1 MTVQD
6 LPGQV
11 LPSQVLPGQVLPGK
25 VSTPDFGERTFPAC
39 IAVICAFAAM
49 GPLATNIFLPSLPAM
64 AASLH
69 VSSAAVTSAIT
80 VYLAILAL
88 GQLIVGPL
96 SDRFGRR
103 PLILIGLCLFLTG
116 TIGCAFARD
125 LSELLIGRSIQASGG
140 CAAFVLSRAIARDLF
155 DGRMLAK
162 VMTAITIATAAA
174 PGFSP
179 LLGGALDHFLGWRSE
194 FIFVAVFAVCA
205 VTAYASFV
213 GETIRSTRTSMNPL
227 TIARSYLALIR
238 DIRFVVPARTAGLL
252 MVGLFAIFS
261 SAPRVLVESLGF
273 SPITLGLL
281 FAGIVFVVFA
291 AGIMAARLSA
301 RLGLYRATV
310 VGLGMTVIGST
321 ALLLAVLTAKD
332 SSLPFLVAT
341 AVFLSGLGIASPLS
355 SAAAL
360 SPFGNK
366 AGVAAALLGFAQMAG
381 GAFGALLAAAISS
394 DPALGLGI
402 VAPLASALALILYR
416 LGGRRSGAVA

>member
-1 MTVQD
+1 MSVQD
-6 LPGQV
+6 LPR
-11 LPSQVLPGQVLPGK
+11 K
-25 VSTPDFGERTFPAC
+25 VSTPEFEERSVPAC
-39 IAVICAFAAM
+39 IAVICAFAAT
-49 GPLATNIFLPSLPAM
+49 GTLATNIFLPSLPSM
-64 AASLH
+64 AATLR

-80 VYLAILAL
+80 VYLAIFAV
-88 GQLIVGPL
+88 GQLVVGPL

-103 PLILIGLCLFLTG
+103 PVILIGLSLFVAG

-125 LSELLIGRSIQASGG
+125 LPDLLIGRSIQASGG
-140 CAAFVLSRAIARDLF
+140 CAALALSRAIARDLF
-155 DGRMLAK
+155 DRQLTR
-162 VMTAITIATAAA
+162 VMAAITVATAAA

-194 FIFVAVFAVCA
+194 FIFVAVFAACT
-205 VTAYASFV
+205 VTAYVWFV
-213 GETIRSTRTSMNPL
+213 GETIRSARSSMNPL
-227 TIARSYLALIR
+227 TIASSYLALIR

-261 SAPRVLVESLGF
+261 SAPRLLVESFGF

-281 FAGIVFVVFA
+281 FAAIVFVVFA
-291 AGIMAARLSA
+291 AGMLATRLSA

-310 VGLGMTVIGST
+310 VGLAITVIGGAT
-321 ALLLAVLTAKD
+321 LLLAG
-332 SSLPFLVAT
+332 LVAKGS
-341 AVFLSGLGIASPLS
+341 FLSFITATAIFLLGLGIATPLS

-381 GAFGALLAAAISS
+381 GALGTLLAAAISS

-402 VAPLASALALILYR
+402 VASLASPLALILCW
-416 LGGRRSGAVA
+416 LGGRPSAAGPAAGA

>member
-6 LPGQV
+6 LPGQD
-11 LPSQVLPGQVLPGK
+11 LPSQVLPSQALPGK

-49 GPLATNIFLPSLPAM
+49 GTLATNIFLPSLPAM

-80 VYLAILAL
+80 VYLAILAF

-103 PLILIGLCLFLTG
+103 PLILIGFCLFVAG
-116 TIGCAFARD
+116 TIGCALARD
-125 LSELLIGRSIQASGG
+125 LSDLLIGRSIQASGG

-155 DGRMLAK
+155 DGRMLTK

-227 TIARSYLALIR
+227 TVAKSYLALIR

-281 FAGIVFVVFA
+281 FAGVVFVVFA

-310 VGLGMTVIGST
+310 VGLGMTAIGSA
-321 ALLLAVLTAKD
+321 ALLLAVLAAKD
-332 SSLPFLVAT
+332 SFPPFLVAT
-341 AVFLSGLGIASPLS
+341 AIFLFGLGIASPLS
-355 SAAAL
+355 NAAAL

-366 AGVAAALLGFAQMAG
+366 AGVAAALLGFTQMAG
-381 GAFGALLAAAISS
+381 GAFGALLAAISS

-402 VAPLASALALILYR
+402 VASLTSALALILYG
-416 LGGRRSGAVA
+416 LGGRPSGAIA

>member
-6 LPGQV
+6 LPGQD
-11 LPSQVLPGQVLPGK
+11 LPSQVLPDK

-125 LSELLIGRSIQASGG
+125 LSDLLIGRSIQASGG

-205 VTAYASFV
+205 VTAYALFV

-310 VGLGMTVIGST
+310 VGLGMTVVGST
-321 ALLLAVLTAKD
+321 ALPLAVLTAKD
-332 SSLPFLVAT
+332 SYLPFLVAT
-341 AVFLSGLGIASPLS
+341 ALFLSGLGIASPLS

-402 VAPLASALALILYR
+402 VASLASALALILYR
-416 LGGRRSGAVA
+416 LSGRRSGAVA

>member
-6 LPGQV
+6 LP
-11 LPSQVLPGQVLPGK
+11 SK
-25 VSTPDFGERTFPAC
+25 VSTPEFEERSVPAC
-39 IAVICAFAAM
+39 IAVICAFAAT
-49 GPLATNIFLPSLPAM
+49 GTLATNIFLPSLPSM
-64 AASLH
+64 AATLQ

-80 VYLAILAL
+80 VYLAIFAV
-88 GQLIVGPL
+88 GQLVVGPL

-103 PLILIGLCLFLTG
+103 PVILIGLSLFVAG

-125 LSELLIGRSIQASGG
+125 LPDLLIGRSIQASGG
-140 CAAFVLSRAIARDLF
+140 CAALVLSRAIARDLF
-155 DGRMLAK
+155 DRQLTR
-162 VMTAITIATAAA
+162 VMAAITVATAAA

-194 FIFVAVFAVCA
+194 FIFVAIFAVCT
-205 VTAYASFV
+205 VTAYVSFV
-213 GETIRSTRTSMNPL
+213 GETIRSARSSMNPL
-227 TIARSYLALIR
+227 TIASSYLALIR

-252 MVGLFAIFS
+252 MIGLFAIFS
-261 SAPRVLVESLGF
+261 SAPRVLVESFGF

-281 FAGIVFVVFA
+281 FAAVVFVVFA
-291 AGIMAARLSA
+291 AGMLATRLSA

-310 VGLGMTVIGST
+310 VGLAISVTGGAT
-321 ALLLAVLTAKD
+321 LLLASLVAKG
-332 SSLPFLVAT
+332 SFLPFITTT
-341 AVFLSGLGIASPLS
+341 AIFLLGLGIASPLS

-381 GAFGALLAAAISS
+381 GALGTLLAAAISS

-402 VAPLASALALILYR
+402 VVSLASPLALILCR
-416 LGGRRSGAVA
+416 LGARPSGVGPAARA

>member
-6 LPGQV
+6 LPGQD
-11 LPSQVLPGQVLPGK
+11 LPGQVLPGK

-125 LSELLIGRSIQASGG
+125 LSDLLIGRSIQASGG

-310 VGLGMTVIGST
+310 VGLGMTVVGST

-332 SSLPFLVAT
+332 SYLPFLVAT

-402 VAPLASALALILYR
+402 VASLASALALILYR

>member
-6 LPGQV
+6 LP
-11 LPSQVLPGQVLPGK
+11 SK
-25 VSTPDFGERTFPAC
+25 VSTPEFEERSVPAC
-39 IAVICAFAAM
+39 IAVICAFAATGM
-49 GPLATNIFLPSLPAM
+49 LATNIFLPSLPSM
-64 AASLH
+64 AATLQ

-80 VYLAILAL
+80 VYLAIFAV
-88 GQLIVGPL
+88 GQLVVGPL

-103 PLILIGLCLFLTG
+103 PVILIGLSLFMAG
-116 TIGCAFARD
+116 TIGCALARD
-125 LSELLIGRSIQASGG
+125 LPDLLIGRSIQASGG
-140 CAAFVLSRAIARDLF
+140 CATLALSRAIARDLF
-155 DGRMLAK
+155 DRQLTR
-162 VMTAITIATAAA
+162 VMAAITVATAAA

-205 VTAYASFV
+205 VTAYVSFV

-310 VGLGMTVIGST
+310 VGLGMTVVGST

-332 SSLPFLVAT
+332 SYLPFLVAT

-402 VAPLASALALILYR
+402 VASLASALALILYR